1 MSKQVIS
8 STKITKSYQISK
20 SGQNYNE
27 SQKNFKNDKN
37 ESFPQSKIEKGI
49 QNKFTGQ
56 AISNLDLNKDSDYS
70 LSIKTGKK
78 AFNRKDLLQNYKI
91 DNLDSSLG
99 SIQQRSVNNQSAC
112 TCGKFKTDTH
122 STYNNTIQTNLTG
135 EGYCTCD
142 DGKDNSNGCTC
153 YKRNTNKTFN
163 RTLNLNDQNIFIQ
176 EGSNSDY
183 CNCDE
188 REERKIFSNVT
199 SDYNTNLPNVL
210 TDEEI
215 NLNYCT
221 CGQNHK
227 STIETSS
234 KKGQF
239 SKNQN
244 LLQYSSNIMT
254 TSNNELPIQTT
265 DFEEREINRK
275 NIVKKIKNTQVN
287 IDIMR
292 KEVREKIR
300 QELKKQ
306 REENNEQNIWN
317 GEIHIQVIERLQYLT
332 AQPPA
337 LRVQFLNDMMIK
349 RTINRDPIH
358 VLIPIPDNYI
368 QKQEMLQ
375 VLSEQK
381 EEKDEEKNPN
391 DDLCPENVDL
401 LNISHAYSIPVPSFN
416 DLEIENE
423 EMFITGQPK
432 IEPEF
437 TVEQYS
443 LYCQGKDKEPFTIEN
458 YAWDINPSERLWS
471 GVMRPVRVNKLEIE
485 VQTKDWNNLEKEFV
499 SDLNVEIRKDEEPKE
514 RKEAIF
520 RKNKF
525 TLTFKQNRKHFKK
538 IDIGDNEI
546 ITLKSERRVLESK
559 PGKTLEQS
567 EKTNIALG
575 GPGFNENKY
584 KWSPVPFNAISIN
597 IDKTKVEAPLENI
610 SLDKLDIP
618 AAKKRREDWNLVN
631 NLSNES
637 TVNILTKE
645 KILSEE
651 RIEAIASIAEG
662 DSNKWN
668 DKIRRQKNVKLGF
681 GPSKKSFVLN
691 ICKEIDIIY
700 EQEADDVIINDDYNN
715 VKGPEMRPITAT
727 IIKVKEEDDTS
738 SVASYDVFQNLVIRK
753 SNFDLNFTSFPSFG
767 EQGNPKV
774 FKIRKSSK
782 AESEQKN
789 KYDKTVKNIAIQTK
803 KIIGKINGNNNL
815 IEKKKKIDFIREE
828 PEETNYLRI

>member
-1 MSKQVIS
+1 M
-8 STKITKSYQISK
+8 
-20 SGQNYNE
+20 
-27 SQKNFKNDKN
+27 
-37 ESFPQSKIEKGI
+37 
-49 QNKFTGQ
+49 
-56 AISNLDLNKDSDYS
+56 
-70 LSIKTGKK
+70 
-78 AFNRKDLLQNYKI
+78 
-91 DNLDSSLG
+91 
-99 SIQQRSVNNQSAC
+99 
-112 TCGKFKTDTH
+112 
-122 STYNNTIQTNLTG
+122 
-135 EGYCTCD
+135 
-142 DGKDNSNGCTC
+142 
-153 YKRNTNKTFN
+153 
-163 RTLNLNDQNIFIQ
+163 
-176 EGSNSDY
+176 
-183 CNCDE
+183 
-188 REERKIFSNVT
+188 
-199 SDYNTNLPNVL
+199 
-210 TDEEI
+210 
-215 NLNYCT
+215 NYCT

-227 STIETSS
+227 STIESS
-234 KKGQF
+234 DKKGYF

-254 TSNNELPIQTT
+254 TSNNEIPIQTT
-265 DFEEREINRK
+265 DFEEREISKK
-275 NIVKKIKNTQVN
+275 NIVKKVKNTQVN
-287 IDIMR
+287 IDIIR
-292 KEVREKIR
+292 REIREKIR
-300 QELKKQ
+300 QELKEQ
-306 REENNEQNIWN
+306 IEENNEQNTWN
-317 GEIHIQVIERLQYLT
+317 GEIHIQAIERLQFLA

-375 VLSEQK
+375 VLSGQK
-381 EEKDEEKNPN
+381 EEKEEEKNPN

-423 EMFITGQPK
+423 EMFITGQLK

-443 LYCQGKDKEPFTIEN
+443 LYCKGKDKEPFTIEN
-458 YAWDINPSERLWS
+458 YAWDINPSERTWS

-485 VQTKDWNNLEKEFV
+485 VPTKVWNNLEKEFV
-499 SDLNVEIRKDEEPKE
+499 SDYNVEMQEDEEAKE
-514 RKEAIF
+514 KKETTF
-520 RKNKF
+520 TKNKF
-525 TLTFKQNRKHFKK
+525 TLTFKQNQKHFKK
-538 IDIGDNEI
+538 IDNEI

-559 PGKTLEQS
+559 PGKTFEQS
-567 EKTNIALG
+567 EKTNIVLG
-575 GPGFNENKY
+575 GPGFDENKY
-584 KWSPVPFNAISIN
+584 KWSPVPFNALAIN
-597 IDKTKVEAPLENI
+597 IDKTKVKAPLENI

-651 RIEAIASIAEG
+651 RVEAITSIAEG

-668 DKIRRQKNVKLGF
+668 DKIRRQKNVKLIF
-681 GPSKKSFVLN
+681 GPSKKSFVLK

-738 SVASYDVFQNLVIRK
+738 SVASYDVFQNLIIRK
-753 SNFDLNFTSFPSFG
+753 SNFAFNLGGSVLEKNSKKENIKFTSFPSFG
-767 EQGNPKV
+767 EQVNPNL
-774 FKIRKSSK
+774 FRIRKSSK

-803 KIIGKINGNNNL
+803 KIIGKINENNNL
-815 IEKKKKIDFIREE
+815 IEKKKKIELIREE
-828 PEETNYLRI
+828 PEEKNYLRI

>member
-99 SIQQRSVNNQSAC
+99 SIQQRSVNNQSVC

-188 REERKIFSNVT
+188 REERKI
-199 SDYNTNLPNVL
+199 TNLPNVL

-381 EEKDEEKNPN
+381 EEKDEKKNPN

-499 SDLNVEIRKDEEPKE
+499 SDLNVEIRRDEEPKE

-700 EQEADDVIINDDYNN
+700 EQEEDDVIINDDYNN

>member
-99 SIQQRSVNNQSAC
+99 SIQQRSVNNQSVC

-287 IDIMR
+287 IDIIR

-381 EEKDEEKNPN
+381 EEKDEKKNPN

-443 LYCQGKDKEPFTIEN
+443 LYC
-458 YAWDINPSERLWS
+458 WDINPSERLWS

-700 EQEADDVIINDDYNN
+700 EQEEDDVIINDDYNN

>member
-8 STKITKSYQISK
+8 STKITKSNQMSK

-27 SQKNFKNDKN
+27 NQKNLKTGKN
-37 ESFPQSKIEKGI
+37 ESLPQSKIAKGI
-49 QNKFTGQ
+49 QNKF
-56 AISNLDLNKDSDYS
+56 
-70 LSIKTGKK
+70 
-78 AFNRKDLLQNYKI
+78 
-91 DNLDSSLG
+91 NLDSSLG
-99 SIQQRSVNNQSAC
+99 SIQQRSVNNQSVC

-122 STYNNTIQTNLTG
+122 STYNNTIQTNLTV

-142 DGKDNSNGCTC
+142 DAKDNSIGCTC

-199 SDYNTNLPNVL
+199 SDYNVNLPNVL

-227 STIETSS
+227 STIESS
-234 KKGQF
+234 DKKGYF
-239 SKNQN
+239 GKNQN

-265 DFEEREINRK
+265 DFEEREISRK
-275 NIVKKIKNTQVN
+275 NIVKKVKNQVN
-287 IDIMR
+287 IDIIR
-292 KEVREKIR
+292 REVREKIR
-300 QELKKQ
+300 QELKEQK
-306 REENNEQNIWN
+306 EENNEQNTWN
-317 GEIHIQVIERLQYLT
+317 GEIHIQAIERLQFLA

-375 VLSEQK
+375 VLSGQK
-381 EEKDEEKNPN
+381 EEKEEEKNPN

-423 EMFITGQPK
+423 EMFITGQLK

-443 LYCQGKDKEPFTIEN
+443 LYCKGKDKEPFTIEN
-458 YAWDINPSERLWS
+458 YAWDINPSEREWS

-485 VQTKDWNNLEKEFV
+485 VPTKDWNNLEKEFV
-499 SDLNVEIRKDEEPKE
+499 SDLNVEMQEDEEAKE
-514 RKEAIF
+514 KEETTF
-520 RKNKF
+520 SKNKF
-525 TLTFKQNRKHFKK
+525 TLTFKQNKKHFKK
-538 IDIGDNEI
+538 IDIGGNEI

-559 PGKTLEQS
+559 PEKALELS
-567 EKTNIALG
+567 EKTSIVLG
-575 GPGFNENKY
+575 GPGFDENKY
-584 KWSPVPFNAISIN
+584 KWSPVPFNALAIN
-597 IDKTKVEAPLENI
+597 IDKTKVKAPLENI

-651 RIEAIASIAEG
+651 RVEAITSIAEG

-668 DKIRRQKNVKLGF
+668 DKIRRQKNVKLVF
-681 GPSKKSFVLN
+681 GPSKKSFVLK

-738 SVASYDVFQNLVIRK
+738 SVTSYDVFQNLIIRK
-753 SNFDLNFTSFPSFG
+753 SNFTFNLGGSVLEKNSKKENIKFTSFPSFG
-767 EQGNPKV
+767 EQGNPNL
-774 FKIRKSSK
+774 FRIRKPSK

-803 KIIGKINGNNNL
+803 KKINENNNS
-815 IEKKKKIDFIREE
+815 IEKKKKAEFIREE
-828 PEETNYLRI
+828 PEEKNYLRI

>member
-8 STKITKSYQISK
+8 STKITKSNQMSK

-27 SQKNFKNDKN
+27 NQKNLKTGKN
-37 ESFPQSKIEKGI
+37 ESLPQSKIAKGI
-49 QNKFTGQ
+49 QNKF
-56 AISNLDLNKDSDYS
+56 
-70 LSIKTGKK
+70 
-78 AFNRKDLLQNYKI
+78 
-91 DNLDSSLG
+91 NLDSSLG
-99 SIQQRSVNNQSAC
+99 SIQQRSVNNQSVC

-122 STYNNTIQTNLTG
+122 STYNNTIQTNLTV

-142 DGKDNSNGCTC
+142 DAKDNSIGCTC

-199 SDYNTNLPNVL
+199 SDYNVNLPNVL

-227 STIETSS
+227 STIESS
-234 KKGQF
+234 DKKGYF
-239 SKNQN
+239 GKNQN

-265 DFEEREINRK
+265 DFEEREISRK
-275 NIVKKIKNTQVN
+275 NIVKKVKNQVN
-287 IDIMR
+287 IDIIR
-292 KEVREKIR
+292 REVREKIR
-300 QELKKQ
+300 QELKEQK
-306 REENNEQNIWN
+306 EENNEQNTWN
-317 GEIHIQVIERLQYLT
+317 GEIHIQAIERLQFLA

-375 VLSEQK
+375 VLSGQK
-381 EEKDEEKNPN
+381 EEKEEEKNPN

-423 EMFITGQPK
+423 EMFITGQLK

-443 LYCQGKDKEPFTIEN
+443 LYCKGKDKEPFTIEN
-458 YAWDINPSERLWS
+458 YAWDINPSEREWS

-485 VQTKDWNNLEKEFV
+485 VPTKDWNNLEKEFV
-499 SDLNVEIRKDEEPKE
+499 SDLNVEMQEDEEAKE
-514 RKEAIF
+514 KEETTF
-520 RKNKF
+520 SKNKF
-525 TLTFKQNRKHFKK
+525 TLTFKQNKKHFKK
-538 IDIGDNEI
+538 IDIGGNEI

-559 PGKTLEQS
+559 PEKALELS
-567 EKTNIALG
+567 EKTSIVLG
-575 GPGFNENKY
+575 GPGFDENKC
-584 KWSPVPFNAISIN
+584 KWSPVPFNALAIN
-597 IDKTKVEAPLENI
+597 IDKTKVKAPLENI

-651 RIEAIASIAEG
+651 RVEAITSIAEG

-668 DKIRRQKNVKLGF
+668 DKIRRQKNVKLVF
-681 GPSKKSFVLN
+681 GPSKKSFVLK

-738 SVASYDVFQNLVIRK
+738 SVTSYDVFQNLIIRK
-753 SNFDLNFTSFPSFG
+753 SNFTFNLGGSVLEKNSKKENIKFTSFPSFG
-767 EQGNPKV
+767 EQGNPNL
-774 FKIRKSSK
+774 FRIRKPSK

-803 KIIGKINGNNNL
+803 KKINENNNL
-815 IEKKKKIDFIREE
+815 IEKKKKVEFIREE
-828 PEETNYLRI
+828 PEEKNYLRI

>member
-1 MSKQVIS
+1 M
-8 STKITKSYQISK
+8 
-20 SGQNYNE
+20 
-27 SQKNFKNDKN
+27 
-37 ESFPQSKIEKGI
+37 
-49 QNKFTGQ
+49 
-56 AISNLDLNKDSDYS
+56 
-70 LSIKTGKK
+70 
-78 AFNRKDLLQNYKI
+78 
-91 DNLDSSLG
+91 
-99 SIQQRSVNNQSAC
+99 
-112 TCGKFKTDTH
+112 
-122 STYNNTIQTNLTG
+122 
-135 EGYCTCD
+135 
-142 DGKDNSNGCTC
+142 
-153 YKRNTNKTFN
+153 
-163 RTLNLNDQNIFIQ
+163 
-176 EGSNSDY
+176 
-183 CNCDE
+183 
-188 REERKIFSNVT
+188 
-199 SDYNTNLPNVL
+199 
-210 TDEEI
+210 
-215 NLNYCT
+215 NYCT

-287 IDIMR
+287 IDIIR

-567 EKTNIALG
+567 EKTNIAFG

-700 EQEADDVIINDDYNN
+700 EQEEDDVIINDDYNN